1 MLNLRKAFLF
11 SLALSAAVLTCGCG
25 HDTLPSLSESSQESS
40 EIVYTNEIV
49 YTLPENNAELLG
61 ETADVIEERIHL
73 LGLSGYN
80 IAQDSEN
87 STITVGLEIIE
98 EEASEVIEKLSAPNR
113 LTFRRGDDTA
123 EDSESGEAVP
133 TGEILLSGSDVAS
146 AYAAQTTMD
155 WVIYD
160 YVVTINFTEEGAEK
174 FAEVTRELA
183 MTDVPLS
190 IWMDNTLL
198 LAPTVNDV
206 IIAGEAVITGFDTI
220 DEAYEIAD
228 KISMGELPDGTE
240 VVSD

>member
-1 MLNLRKAFLF
+1 MNLRNALLF
-11 SLALSAAVLTCGCG
+11 SLALSAAVLTCSCG
-25 HDTLPSLSESSQESS
+25 VETLPSVSERSDESS

-49 YTLPENNAELLG
+49 YTLPENNTELI
-61 ETADVIEERIHL
+61 EKTAAVIENRIHL

-87 STITVGLEIIE
+87 GTITVSLDIIE
-98 EEASEVIEKLSAPNR
+98 EAADEVIDKLSSSNK
-113 LTFRRGDDTA
+113 LTFRRGTETA
-123 EDSESGEAVP
+123 EDSESGETVP

-146 AYAAQTTMD
+146 AYAAQSAAD
-155 WVIYD
+155 VGIYD

-198 LAPTVNDV
+198 LAPTVNEA
-206 IIAGEAVITGFDTI
+206 IISGEAVITGFDTI

-228 KISMGELPDGTE
+228 KISMGELPVGVEITAD
-240 VVSD
+240 